1 MSDVDTAKMTVIVD
15 VNGEC
20 HFYVSEMECFALI
33 TPKSIKEYQSHLEKA
48 SFIVLDTSFELDV
61 MRYVL
66 DIASQANIPGE

>member
-1 MSDVDTAKMTVIVD
+1 MTVIVD

-33 TPKSIKEYQSHLEKA
+33 TPKLIKEYQSHLEKA

-66 DIASQANIPGE
+66 DVASQTNIPGEWKLLQ